1 MFDWMTERRRAVN
14 LAAAAGC
21 VFLIA
26 FAYYLELVHGMA
38 PCPLCIVQ
46 RGIFLLLGVGFLVAG
61 LHAPHRARW
70 YAAAVGAIAALGVAV
85 AGRHL
90 WLQSLPPER
99 VPACGPGLGYM
110 LEVFPLLEVARAV
123 LTGSGECAEVERWLG
138 ASIPAWS
145 LAAFLLLGALAIAA
159 NLRRTS

>member
-14 LAAAAGC
+14 LTAAAGC

-26 FAYYLELVHGMA
+26 FAYYLELVHGME
-38 PCPLCIVQ
+38 PCPLCMVQ
-46 RGIFLLLGVGFLVAG
+46 RGVFLLLGIGFLVAG
-61 LHAPHRARW
+61 LHAPRMARW
-70 YAAAVGAIAALGVAV
+70 YAAGVSAIAMLGTAI

-110 LEVFPLLEVARAV
+110 LDVFPLLEVMRAV
-123 LTGSGECAEVERWLG
+123 LTGSGECAEVERLLG
-138 ASIPAWS
+138 LTIPGWS
-145 LAAFLLLGALAIAA
+145 LAAFVLLGVLALVV
-159 NLRRTS
+159 NSRRAS